1 MEDILEFDDETS
13 RVVEEFNTS
22 QGAIERRRRIT
33 AALAL
38 QPGEAILDVGSGPG
52 NQVFE
57 MSLIIGPDGSV
68 LGIDPAESAIA
79 IASRRCSGLSNV
91 QFQLGEAA
99 QLPFDDKT
107 FDAVM
112 SSQVF
117 EYLDN
122 VSGGLQE
129 MYRVLR
135 PGGRVLIRDTDWGT
149 LL

>member
-1 MEDILEFDDETS
+1 MRDAVDKGLEITVHFTQLLFDRLTLGDVEDNADSLDDIAGGSDDLSKGEVS
-13 RVVEEFNTS
+13 PEEATIF
-22 QGAIERRRRIT
+22 A
-33 AALAL
+33 
-38 QPGEAILDVGSGPG
+38 
-52 NQVFE
+52 
-57 MSLIIGPDGSV
+57 
-68 LGIDPAESAIA
+68 
-79 IASRRCSGLSNV
+79 SGLSNV